1 MKSYYSE
8 SVDMPVAVDDI
19 SSPTTV
25 YVNSEIQ
32 ENERADEEG
41 KVQTYYKYKVSEYT
55 RQEWEKEKE
64 IEYMLDLDFRL
75 SMVELGLA

>member
-8 SVDMPVAVDDI
+8 SVDMPLAVDDV

-32 ENERADEEG
+32 ENERPGENEQA
-41 KVQTYYKYKVSEYT
+41 QTYFKYKVSEYT

-75 SMVELGLA
+75 SMVELGLV